1 LEGRIRGKSIQ
12 KSTKEQIQERPDIK
26 KVGKEHILRL
36 RYKIIIFLSF
46 FLICASLLI
55 GTAAADSGVG
65 IREEINQFPGFAG
78 ILIKDLNT
86 QEVLFSHNE
95 DKLFTPASLTKVF
108 TLLVALEIF
117 GEEYAYPTSFYFS
130 STTPGEIN
138 GDLYIVGSGDPTQ
151 TPEVI
156 RKIADAL
163 VQKFSIKYISGDIVL
178 DNSKFLP
185 EEFLGR
191 GWMWDDKNPLIGALT
206 VTGYKVKEKQNSYL
220 NTMPLLWG
228 NIFSQELSKKGVKI
242 GGDIRI
248 GKTKENLRIKYIYYS
263 DTLDKILAY
272 MMKKSDNQS
281 AENIFRTLALM
292 DNPEGSPTTI
302 ARAIASLEE
311 VIDTAL
317 GLKWG
322 KDYILVDGCGLS
334 EYNLTTPTHLV
345 NAITYLYRKYDFKI
359 LDYFAS
365 TKEKGTLKERMPF
378 QVWGKTGT
386 LSSAS
391 ALAGLLETKDK
402 RWVVFCLMENNF
414 IFIEE
419 ENNPKKFE
427 NRIIE
432 YIYENL

>member
-1 LEGRIRGKSIQ
+1 MK
-12 KSTKEQIQERPDIK
+12 
-26 KVGKEHILRL
+26 L
-36 RYKIIIFLSF
+36 RYKIIIFLLS
-46 FLICASLLI
+46 FLICASPLI
-55 GTAAADSGVG
+55 GTAGADTGTD
-65 IREEINQFPGFAG
+65 IREEINHFPGFSG

-95 DKLFTPASLTKVF
+95 DKLFTPASLTKIF
-108 TLLVALEIF
+108 TLLAALEIF
-117 GEEYAYPTSFYFS
+117 DEEQYAYPTSFYFS
-130 STTPGEIN
+130 STVPGEIN
-138 GDLYIVGSGDPTQ
+138 GNLYIVGSGDPTQ
-151 TPEVI
+151 STDVI
-156 RKIADAL
+156 RKIADTL
-163 VQKFSIKYISGDIVL
+163 VQKFNIRHISGDIVL

-206 VTGYKVKEKQNSYL
+206 VRGCKVKEKQNSYL
-220 NTMPLLWG
+220 NSMPLLWG

-242 GGDIRI
+242 KGDIRI
-248 GKTKENLRIKYIYYS
+248 GKVQGGLRVKYIYYS

-281 AENIFRTLALM
+281 AENIFRTLAPE
-292 DNPEGSPTTI
+292 DNPEEGSTTI

-311 VIDTAL
+311 VIDTTL

-334 EYNLTTPTHLV
+334 EYNLTTPANLV
-345 NAITYLYRKYDFKI
+345 KAISYLYRKYDFKI
-359 LDYFAS
+359 LDYFAN
-365 TKEKGTLKERMPF
+365 TKESGTLRERLPF

-391 ALAGLLETKDK
+391 ALAGLLETKNK

-419 ENNPKKFE
+419 ENDPKIFE
-427 NRIIE
+427 NEIVE

>member
-1 LEGRIRGKSIQ
+1 MK
-12 KSTKEQIQERPDIK
+12 
-26 KVGKEHILRL
+26 LRC
-36 RYKIIIFLSF
+36 KIIIFLLF
-46 FLICASLLI
+46 FLIFTFLFLMDIAVAGI
-55 GTAAADSGVG
+55 GTGIQEEVDKFSG
-65 IREEINQFPGFAG
+65 FSG

-95 DKLFTPASLTKVF
+95 DKLFTPASLTKIF
-108 TLLVALEIF
+108 TLLVALETF
-117 GEEYAYPTSFYFS
+117 DEEQYAYPTSFYFS

-138 GDLYIVGSGDPTQ
+138 GDLYVVGSGDPTQ
-151 TPEVI
+151 SPDVI

-163 VQKFSIKYISGDIVL
+163 VQKYGIRYISGDIVL

-206 VTGYKVKEKQNSYL
+206 VTGYKIKEKQNSYF

-228 NIFSQELSKKGVKI
+228 KIFSQELSKKGVKI
-242 GGDIRI
+242 EGNVRIR
-248 GKTKENLRIKYIYYS
+248 KAQEDLRVKYIYYS
-263 DTLDKILAY
+263 DTLEKMLAY

-281 AENIFRTLALM
+281 AENIFRTLALIG
-292 DNPEGSPTTI
+292 NPDEVSTI
-302 ARAIASLEE
+302 TRAISSLEE
-311 VIDTAL
+311 VIDTTL

-334 EYNLTTPTHLV
+334 EYNLTTPAHLV
-345 NAITYLYRKYDFKI
+345 KAITYLYRKYDFKI

-365 TKEKGTLKERMPF
+365 TKEKGTLKERLPF

-419 ENNPKKFE
+419 KNDPKKFE

-432 YIYENL
+432 YIYENF

>member
-1 LEGRIRGKSIQ
+1 MDYVIKPG
-12 KSTKEQIQERPDIK
+12 KEQSLK
-26 KVGKEHILRL
+26 LK
-36 RYKIIIFLSF
+36 YKIIIFLSS
-46 FLICASLLI
+46 FLIFTSLLI
-55 GTAAADSGVG
+55 CVAGASTN
-65 IREEINQFPGFAG
+65 IREEINQFPGFSG
-78 ILIKDLNT
+78 VLIKDLNT

-95 DKLFTPASLTKVF
+95 DKLFTPASLTKIF
-108 TLLVALEIF
+108 TLLAALEIF
-117 GEEYAYPTSFYFS
+117 DEEQYAYPTSFYFS

-151 TPEVI
+151 SPEVI

-163 VQKFSIKYISGDIVL
+163 VQKFSIRHISGDIVL

-185 EEFLGR
+185 QEFLGR
-191 GWMWDDKNPLIGALT
+191 GWMWDDKNPLIGALN
-206 VTGYKVKEKQNSYL
+206 VKGCKIKEKQNSYL

-228 NIFSQELSKKGVKI
+228 KIFSQELSKKGVKI

-248 GKTKENLRIKYIYYS
+248 GKSKDGLQVKYIYYS

-281 AENIFRTLALM
+281 AENIFRTLAPE
-292 DNPEGSPTTI
+292 DNPEGVSTI

-311 VIDTAL
+311 IIDTAL

-334 EYNLTTPTHLV
+334 EYNLMTPAHLV
-345 NAITYLYRKYDFKI
+345 KAISYLYQKYDFKI
-359 LDYFAS
+359 LDYFAN
-365 TKEKGTLKERMPF
+365 TKEKGTLKERLPF

-391 ALAGLLETKDK
+391 ALAGLLETKNK
-402 RWVVFCLMENNF
+402 RWIVFCLMENNF

-419 ENNPKKFE
+419 ENDPKIFE

>member
-1 LEGRIRGKSIQ
+1 M
-12 KSTKEQIQERPDIK
+12 
-26 KVGKEHILRL
+26 RL
-36 RYKIIIFLSF
+36 RYKIIIFLSL
-46 FLICASLLI
+46 FLIFTSLLI
-55 GTAAADSGVG
+55 CMAGAGTV
-65 IREEINQFPGFAG
+65 IREEMNQFSGFSG
-78 ILIKDLNT
+78 VLIKDLNT

-95 DKLFTPASLTKVF
+95 DKLFTPASLIKIF
-108 TLLVALEIF
+108 TLLSALEIL
-117 GEEYAYPTSFYFS
+117 GEEYVYQTSFYFS
-130 STTPGEIN
+130 STVPGEIN

-151 TPEVI
+151 SPEVI
-156 RKIADAL
+156 RKIADEL
-163 VQKFSIKYISGDIVL
+163 VQKFSIRHISGDIVL

-206 VTGYKVKEKQNSYL
+206 VAGYKIKEKQNSYL
-220 NTMPLLWG
+220 DIMPLLWG
-228 NIFSQELSKKGVKI
+228 NIFSQELSKKGVKLK
-242 GGDIRI
+242 GDIRI
-248 GKTKENLRIKYIYYS
+248 GKTPEDLKVKYIYYS
-263 DTLDKILAY
+263 DTLDKILAN

-281 AENIFRTLALM
+281 AENIFRSLAQKN
-292 DNPEGSPTTI
+292 NPEETFSV

-311 VIDTAL
+311 VIGTAL

-334 EYNLTTPTHLV
+334 EYNLMTPAHLIK
-345 NAITYLYRKYDFKI
+345 AISYLYQKYDFKI

-365 TKEKGTLKERMPF
+365 TKESGTLKERLPF

-391 ALAGLLETKDK
+391 ALAGILQTKNM

-414 IFIEE
+414 LFIEE
-419 ENNPKKFE
+419 GNDPKIFE

-432 YIYENL
+432 YIYQNL

>member
-1 LEGRIRGKSIQ
+1 LKL
-12 KSTKEQIQERPDIK
+12 K
-26 KVGKEHILRL
+26 
-36 RYKIIIFLSF
+36 YKIIIFLSS

-55 GTAAADSGVG
+55 GAAGADTGTG
-65 IREEINQFPGFAG
+65 IREEINQFSGFSG

-95 DKLFTPASLTKVF
+95 DKLFTPASLTKIF
-108 TLLVALEIF
+108 TLLAALEIF
-117 GEEYAYPTSFYFS
+117 DEEQHAYPTSFYFS
-130 STTPGEIN
+130 STVPGELN

-163 VQKFSIKYISGDIVL
+163 VQKFGIRHISGDIVL

-248 GKTKENLRIKYIYYS
+248 GKTKENLRVKYIYYS

-281 AENIFRTLALM
+281 AENIFRTLAPE
-292 DNPEGSPTTI
+292 DNYEGVSTI
-302 ARAIASLEE
+302 TRAIASLEE
-311 VIDTAL
+311 IIDAAL

-334 EYNLTTPTHLV
+334 EYNLTTPAHLV
-345 NAITYLYRKYDFKI
+345 KAISYLYRKYDFKI
-359 LDYFAS
+359 LDYFAN
-365 TKEKGTLKERMPF
+365 TKEKGTLKERLPF

-391 ALAGLLETKDK
+391 ALAGLLETKNK

-419 ENNPKKFE
+419 ENDPKIFE
-427 NRIIE
+427 NKIIE
-432 YIYENL
+432 YIYENF

>member
-1 LEGRIRGKSIQ
+1 MGYVIKPG
-12 KSTKEQIQERPDIK
+12 KEQILK
-26 KVGKEHILRL
+26 L
-36 RYKIIIFLSF
+36 RYKIIIFLSS
-46 FLICASLLI
+46 FLIFTSLLI
-55 GTAAADSGVG
+55 CVAGASIN
-65 IREEINQFPGFAG
+65 IREEINQFPGFSG
-78 ILIKDLNT
+78 VLIKDLNT

-95 DKLFTPASLTKVF
+95 DKLFTPASLTKIF
-108 TLLVALEIF
+108 TLLAALEIF
-117 GEEYAYPTSFYFS
+117 DEEQYAYPTSFYFS

-151 TPEVI
+151 TSEVI
-156 RKIADAL
+156 RKIADTL

-220 NTMPLLWG
+220 NTMSLLWG
-228 NIFSQELSKKGVKI
+228 KIFSQELSKKGVEI
-242 GGDIRI
+242 DGSIRI
-248 GKTKENLRIKYIYYS
+248 GKSKDGLQVKYVYYS
-263 DTLDKILAY
+263 DTMDKILAY

-281 AENIFRTLALM
+281 AENIFRTLA
-292 DNPEGSPTTI
+292 PENNSEGVSTI
-302 ARAIASLEE
+302 ARAIASLEGI
-311 VIDTAL
+311 IDTAL

-334 EYNLTTPTHLV
+334 EYNLMTPAHLV
-345 NAITYLYRKYDFKI
+345 KAISYLYQKYDFKI

-365 TKEKGTLKERMPF
+365 TKEKGTLKERLPF

-391 ALAGLLETKDK
+391 ALAGLLETKNK

-419 ENNPKKFE
+419 ENDPKIFE
-427 NRIIE
+427 NKIIE

>member
-1 LEGRIRGKSIQ
+1 MK
-12 KSTKEQIQERPDIK
+12 
-26 KVGKEHILRL
+26 LRC
-36 RYKIIIFLSF
+36 KIIIFLL
-46 FLICASLLI
+46 FLLIFTSLLI
-55 GTAAADSGVG
+55 CVAGAGTD
-65 IREEINQFPGFAG
+65 IREEINQFPGFSG

-86 QEVLFSHNE
+86 QEILFSHNE
-95 DKLFTPASLTKVF
+95 DKLFTPASLAKIF
-108 TLLVALEIF
+108 TLLSALEIL
-117 GEEYAYPTSFYFS
+117 GEEYVYQTSFYFS
-130 STTPGEIN
+130 STVPGEIN
-138 GDLYIVGSGDPTQ
+138 GDLYVVGSGDPTQ
-151 TPEVI
+151 SPEVI
-156 RKIADAL
+156 RKIADDL
-163 VQKFSIKYISGDIVL
+163 VQKFGIRHISGDIVL
-178 DNSKFLP
+178 DNSKLLP

-206 VTGYKVKEKQNSYL
+206 VMGYKVKEKQKSYL

-242 GGDIRI
+242 EGNIRI
-248 GKTKENLRIKYIYYS
+248 GKTKENLRVKYIYYS
-263 DTLDKILAY
+263 DTMDKILAY
-272 MMKKSDNQS
+272 MMKKSDNQI
-281 AENIFRTLALM
+281 AENIFRTLAQE
-292 DNPEGSPTTI
+292 DNPEGVSITI

-311 VIDTAL
+311 VIDTSL

-334 EYNLTTPTHLV
+334 EYNLTTPSHLV
-345 NAITYLYRKYDFKI
+345 KAITYLYQKYDFKI

-365 TKEKGTLKERMPF
+365 TKEKGTLKERRPF

-386 LSSAS
+386 LSSTS
-391 ALAGLLETKDK
+391 ALAGILQTKNK

-419 ENNPKKFE
+419 ENDPKIFE

>member
-1 LEGRIRGKSIQ
+1 MDIAVAGIG
-12 KSTKEQIQERPDIK
+12 TGIQEEMDK
-26 KVGKEHILRL
+26 
-36 RYKIIIFLSF
+36 F
-46 FLICASLLI
+46 
-55 GTAAADSGVG
+55 SG
-65 IREEINQFPGFAG
+65 FSG

-95 DKLFTPASLTKVF
+95 DKLFTPASLTKIF
-108 TLLVALEIF
+108 TLLVALETF
-117 GEEYAYPTSFYFS
+117 DEEQYAYPTSFYFS

-138 GDLYIVGSGDPTQ
+138 GDLYVVGSGDPTQ
-151 TPEVI
+151 SPDVI

-163 VQKFSIKYISGDIVL
+163 VQKYGIRYVSGDIVL

-206 VTGYKVKEKQNSYL
+206 VTGYKIKEKQNSYF

-228 NIFSQELSKKGVKI
+228 KIFSQELSKKGVKI
-242 GGDIRI
+242 EGNVRIRKAQE
-248 GKTKENLRIKYIYYS
+248 GLRVKYIYYS
-263 DTLDKILAY
+263 DTLEKMLAY

-281 AENIFRTLALM
+281 AENIFRTLALIG
-292 DNPEGSPTTI
+292 NPDEVSTI
-302 ARAIASLEE
+302 TRAISSLEE
-311 VIDTAL
+311 VIDTTL

-334 EYNLTTPTHLV
+334 EYNLTTPAHLV
-345 NAITYLYRKYDFKI
+345 KAITYLYRKYDFKI

-365 TKEKGTLKERMPF
+365 TKEKGTLKERLPF

-391 ALAGLLETKDK
+391 ALAGLLETKNK
-402 RWVVFCLMENNF
+402 RWIVFCFIENNF
-414 IFIEE
+414 IFIED
-419 ENNPKKFE
+419 ENDPKIFE

-432 YIYENL
+432 YIYENF

>member
-1 LEGRIRGKSIQ
+1 MKLKYR
-12 KSTKEQIQERPDIK
+12 
-26 KVGKEHILRL
+26 
-36 RYKIIIFLSF
+36 IIIFLSS
-46 FLICASLLI
+46 FLICVSLLI
-55 GTAAADSGVG
+55 CVAAAGTN
-65 IREEINQFPGFAG
+65 IREEINQFPGFSG

-95 DKLFTPASLTKVF
+95 DKLFTPASLTKIF
-108 TLLVALEIF
+108 TLLAALEIF
-117 GEEYAYPTSFYFS
+117 DEEQHAYTTSFYFS

-138 GDLYIVGSGDPTQ
+138 GDLYVAGSGDPTQ
-151 TPEVI
+151 SPEVI

-163 VQKFSIKYISGDIVL
+163 VQKFNIRHISGDIVL

-206 VTGYKVKEKQNSYL
+206 VRGCKAKKKQNSYL

-228 NIFSQELSKKGVKI
+228 KIFSKELSEKGVKI
-242 GGDIRI
+242 EGNIRI
-248 GKTKENLRIKYIYYS
+248 GKVQEDLKVKYIYYS

-272 MMKKSDNQS
+272 MLKKSDNQS
-281 AENIFRTLALM
+281 AENIFRTLAPE
-292 DNPEGSPTTI
+292 DNYEGVFTI

-311 VIDTAL
+311 IIDTAL

-334 EYNLTTPTHLV
+334 EYNLTTPAHLV
-345 NAITYLYRKYDFKI
+345 KAITYLYQKYDFKI
-359 LDYFAS
+359 LDYFAN
-365 TKEKGTLKERMPF
+365 TKEKGTLRERLPF
-378 QVWGKTGT
+378 QIWGKTGT

-391 ALAGLLETKDK
+391 ALAGLLETKNK

-419 ENNPKKFE
+419 ENDPKIFE

-432 YIYENL
+432 YIYENF

>member
-1 LEGRIRGKSIQ
+1 MKLKC
-12 KSTKEQIQERPDIK
+12 
-26 KVGKEHILRL
+26 
-36 RYKIIIFLSF
+36 KIIIFLSF
-46 FLICASLLI
+46 FLILTSLLI
-55 GTAAADSGVG
+55 GTAGAGTG
-65 IREEINQFPGFAG
+65 IREKINQFPGFSG

-95 DKLFTPASLTKVF
+95 DKLFTPASLTKIF
-108 TLLVALEIF
+108 TLLAALEIF
-117 GEEYAYPTSFYFS
+117 GEEYAYPTSFFFS

-138 GDLYIVGSGDPTQ
+138 GDLYVVGSGDPTQ
-151 TPEVI
+151 SPDVI
-156 RKIADAL
+156 RKIANAL
-163 VQKFSIKYISGDIVL
+163 AQKFNIRYISGDIVL

-228 NIFSQELSKKGVKI
+228 NIFSQELSKKGIKI
-242 GGDIRI
+242 GGNIRI
-248 GKTKENLRIKYIYYS
+248 GKTKESLRVKYIYYS
-263 DTLDKILAY
+263 DTLNKILAY
-272 MMKKSDNQS
+272 MIKKSDNQS
-281 AENIFRTLALM
+281 AENIFRTLDPE
-292 DNPEGSPTTI
+292 DNPEGVFTI

-322 KDYILVDGCGLS
+322 EDYILVDGCGLS
-334 EYNLTTPTHLV
+334 EYNLTTPAHLV
-345 NAITYLYRKYDFKI
+345 KAISYLYQKYGLKI

-365 TKEKGTLKERMPF
+365 TKESGTLKERLPF

-419 ENNPKKFE
+419 ENDPKIFE

-432 YIYENL
+432 YIYENF

>member
-1 LEGRIRGKSIQ
+1 MK
-12 KSTKEQIQERPDIK
+12 
-26 KVGKEHILRL
+26 L
-36 RYKIIIFLSF
+36 RYKIIIFLLS
-46 FLICASLLI
+46 FLICVSLLI
-55 GTAAADSGVG
+55 AAAGAGTG
-65 IREEINQFPGFAG
+65 IQEEINQFSGFSG

-95 DKLFTPASLTKVF
+95 DKLFTPASLTKIF
-108 TLLVALEIF
+108 TLLAALEIF
-117 GEEYAYPTSFYFS
+117 DEEQYAYPTSFYFS
-130 STTPGEIN
+130 SITPGEIN
-138 GDLYIVGSGDPTQ
+138 GNLYVAGSGDPTQ
-151 TPEVI
+151 PPEVI

-163 VQKFSIKYISGDIVL
+163 VQKFSIRHISGDIIL
-178 DNSKFLP
+178 DNSKFSP

-206 VTGYKVKEKQNSYL
+206 VMGSKVKEKQISYL

-228 NIFSQELSKKGVKI
+228 NIFSQELSSKGVKI
-242 GGDIRI
+242 GGSIRV
-248 GKTKENLRIKYIYYS
+248 GKIKEGLQVKYIYYS

-281 AENIFRTLALM
+281 AENIFRTLALDPE
-292 DNPEGSPTTI
+292 DNPEGVSITI
-302 ARAIASLEE
+302 TRAIASLEE
-311 VIDTAL
+311 IVDTAI

-334 EYNLTTPTHLV
+334 EYNLTTPAHLV
-345 NAITYLYRKYDFKI
+345 KAITYLYQKYDFKI
-359 LDYFAS
+359 LDYFAT
-365 TKEKGTLKERMPF
+365 TKEGGTLKERLPF
-378 QVWGKTGT
+378 QAWGKTGT

-391 ALAGLLETKDK
+391 ALAGILQTKNK
-402 RWVVFCLMENNF
+402 RWIVFCLMENNF

-419 ENNPKKFE
+419 ENDPKIFE

>member
-1 LEGRIRGKSIQ
+1 MKLKYR
-12 KSTKEQIQERPDIK
+12 
-26 KVGKEHILRL
+26 
-36 RYKIIIFLSF
+36 IIIFLSS
-46 FLICASLLI
+46 FLIGVSLLI
-55 GTAAADSGVG
+55 GVAPAGTG
-65 IREEINQFPGFAG
+65 IQEEINQFPGFSG

-95 DKLFTPASLTKVF
+95 DKLFTPASLTKIF
-108 TLLVALEIF
+108 TLLAALEIL

-130 STTPGEIN
+130 STTPGVVN
-138 GDLYIVGSGDPTQ
+138 GNLYVVGSGDPTQ
-151 TPEVI
+151 SPEVI
-156 RKIADAL
+156 KKIADDL
-163 VQKFSIKYISGDIVL
+163 MQKFSIRHISGDIVL

-206 VTGYKVKEKQNSYL
+206 VMGYKVKEKQISYL
-220 NTMPLLWG
+220 NTMALLWG

-242 GGDIRI
+242 DGSIRI
-248 GKTKENLRIKYIYYS
+248 GKTPEDLLEKYIYYS
-263 DTLDKILAY
+263 DSLDKILAY

-281 AENIFRTLALM
+281 AENIFRTLAPE
-292 DNPEGSPTTI
+292 DNPEGVFSTI
-302 ARAIASLEE
+302 ARSIASLEE
-311 VIDTAL
+311 IVDTAI

-334 EYNLTTPTHLV
+334 EYNLINPAHLV
-345 NAITYLYRKYDFKI
+345 KAITYLYRKYDFKI
-359 LDYFAS
+359 LDYFAT
-365 TKEKGTLKERMPF
+365 TKESGTLKERLPF

-391 ALAGLLETKDK
+391 ALAGILQTKNK
-402 RWVVFCLMENNF
+402 RWIVFCLMENNF

-419 ENNPKKFE
+419 ENDPKIFE
-427 NRIIE
+427 NKIIE

>member
-1 LEGRIRGKSIQ
+1 LIKKIG
-12 KSTKEQIQERPDIK
+12 KEQSLK
-26 KVGKEHILRL
+26 L
-36 RYKIIIFLSF
+36 RYKIIIFLLS
-46 FLICASLLI
+46 FLICVSLLI
-55 GTAAADSGVG
+55 AAAGAGTG
-65 IREEINQFPGFAG
+65 IQEEINQFSGFSG

-95 DKLFTPASLTKVF
+95 DKLFTPASLTKIF
-108 TLLVALEIF
+108 TLLAALEIF
-117 GEEYAYPTSFYFS
+117 DEEQYAYPTSFYFS
-130 STTPGEIN
+130 SITPGEIN
-138 GDLYIVGSGDPTQ
+138 GNLYVAGSGDPTQ
-151 TPEVI
+151 SPEVI

-163 VQKFSIKYISGDIVL
+163 VQKFSIRHISGDIIL
-178 DNSKFLP
+178 DNSKFSP

-206 VTGYKVKEKQNSYL
+206 VMGSKVKEKQISYL

-228 NIFSQELSKKGVKI
+228 NIFSQELSSKGVKI
-242 GGDIRI
+242 GGSIRV
-248 GKTKENLRIKYIYYS
+248 GKIKEGLQVKYIYYS

-281 AENIFRTLALM
+281 AENIFRTLALDPE
-292 DNPEGSPTTI
+292 DNPEGVSITI
-302 ARAIASLEE
+302 TRAIASLEE
-311 VIDTAL
+311 IVDTAI

-334 EYNLTTPTHLV
+334 EYNLMNPAHLV
-345 NAITYLYRKYDFKI
+345 KAITYLYRKYDFKI
-359 LDYFAS
+359 LDYFAT
-365 TKEKGTLKERMPF
+365 TKESGTLRERLPF

-391 ALAGLLETKDK
+391 ALAGLLQTKNK

-419 ENNPKKFE
+419 ENDPKIFE

-432 YIYENL
+432 YIYENF

>member
-1 LEGRIRGKSIQ
+1 
-12 KSTKEQIQERPDIK
+12 
-26 KVGKEHILRL
+26 
-36 RYKIIIFLSF
+36 IIIFLSF
-46 FLICASLLI
+46 LLIFTSLLI
-55 GTAAADSGVG
+55 CVAGAGTD
-65 IREEINQFPGFAG
+65 IREEINQFPGFSG

-86 QEVLFSHNE
+86 QEILFSHNE
-95 DKLFTPASLTKVF
+95 DKLFTPASLAKIF
-108 TLLVALEIF
+108 TLLSALEIL
-117 GEEYAYPTSFYFS
+117 GEEYVYQTSFYFS
-130 STTPGEIN
+130 STVPGEIN
-138 GDLYIVGSGDPTQ
+138 GDLYVVGSGDPTQ
-151 TPEVI
+151 SPEVI
-156 RKIADAL
+156 RKIADDL
-163 VQKFSIKYISGDIVL
+163 VQKFGIRHISGDIVL

-206 VTGYKVKEKQNSYL
+206 VMGYKVKEKQNSYL

-242 GGDIRI
+242 EGNIRI
-248 GKTKENLRIKYIYYS
+248 GKTKENLRVKYIYYS
-263 DTLDKILAY
+263 DTMDKILAY

-281 AENIFRTLALM
+281 AENIFRTLASEG
-292 DNPEGSPTTI
+292 NPDEVSTI

-311 VIDTAL
+311 VIDTSL

-334 EYNLTTPTHLV
+334 EYNLTTPSHLV
-345 NAITYLYRKYDFKI
+345 KAITYLYQKYDFKI

-365 TKEKGTLKERMPF
+365 TKEKGTLKERRPF

-386 LSSAS
+386 LSSTS
-391 ALAGLLETKDK
+391 ALAGILQTKNK
-402 RWVVFCLMENNF
+402 RWIVFCLMENNF

-419 ENNPKKFE
+419 ENDPKIFE

>member
-1 LEGRIRGKSIQ
+1 MIKKIG
-12 KSTKEQIQERPDIK
+12 KEQSLK
-26 KVGKEHILRL
+26 L
-36 RYKIIIFLSF
+36 RYKIIIFLLS
-46 FLICASLLI
+46 FLICVSLLI
-55 GTAAADSGVG
+55 AAAGAGTG
-65 IREEINQFPGFAG
+65 IQEEINQFSGFSG

-95 DKLFTPASLTKVF
+95 DKLFTPASLTKIF
-108 TLLVALEIF
+108 TLMAALEIL

-138 GDLYIVGSGDPTQ
+138 GNLYVAGSGDPTQ
-151 TPEVI
+151 SPEVI
-156 RKIADAL
+156 RKIADDL
-163 VQKFSIKYISGDIVL
+163 VQKFSIRHISGDIVL
-178 DNSKFLP
+178 DNSKFLL

-206 VTGYKVKEKQNSYL
+206 VTGDKVKEKQNSYL

-242 GGDIRI
+242 GGSIRI
-248 GKTKENLRIKYIYYS
+248 GKIKEGLQVKYIYYS
-263 DTLDKILAY
+263 DTMDKILAY

-281 AENIFRTLALM
+281 AENIFRTLALDPE
-292 DNPEGSPTTI
+292 DNPEGVSITI

-311 VIDTAL
+311 IVDTAL

-334 EYNLTTPTHLV
+334 EYNLMTPAHLV
-345 NAITYLYRKYDFKI
+345 KAISYLYRKYDFKI
-359 LDYFAS
+359 LDYFAT
-365 TKEKGTLKERMPF
+365 TKESGTLRERLPF
-378 QVWGKTGT
+378 QIWGKTGT

-391 ALAGLLETKDK
+391 ALAGLLQTKNK
-402 RWVVFCLMENNF
+402 RWVVFCFMENNF

-419 ENNPKKFE
+419 ENDPKIFE

-432 YIYENL
+432 YVYENL

>member
-1 LEGRIRGKSIQ
+1 LKL
-12 KSTKEQIQERPDIK
+12 K
-26 KVGKEHILRL
+26 
-36 RYKIIIFLSF
+36 YKIIIFLLSF
-46 FLICASLLI
+46 LIFTSLLICAAGA
-55 GTAAADSGVG
+55 GTN
-65 IREEINQFPGFAG
+65 IREEINQFPGFSG

-95 DKLFTPASLTKVF
+95 DKLFTPASLTKIF
-108 TLLVALEIF
+108 TLLAVLEIF
-117 GEEYAYPTSFYFS
+117 DEEQYAYPTSFYFS
-130 STTPGEIN
+130 STVPEEIN

-156 RKIADAL
+156 RKIANDL

-185 EEFLGR
+185 QEFLGR

-206 VTGYKVKEKQNSYL
+206 VAGYKVKEKQNSYL

-228 NIFSQELSKKGVKI
+228 KIFSQELSKKGVKI

-248 GKTKENLRIKYIYYS
+248 GKTKENLQAKYIYYS
-263 DTLDKILAY
+263 DTLDKILTY

-281 AENIFRTLALM
+281 AENIFRTLTPE
-292 DNPEGSPTTI
+292 DNPKGVSTI

-311 VIDTAL
+311 IIDTAL

-334 EYNLTTPTHLV
+334 EYNLITPAHLV
-345 NAITYLYRKYDFKI
+345 KAISFLYQKYDFKV

-365 TKEKGTLKERMPF
+365 TKEKGTLKERLHF

-391 ALAGLLETKDK
+391 ALAGLFETKNR

-419 ENNPKKFE
+419 ENGPKIFE
-427 NRIIE
+427 NKIIE

>member
-1 LEGRIRGKSIQ
+1 LK
-12 KSTKEQIQERPDIK
+12 
-26 KVGKEHILRL
+26 LRC
-36 RYKIIIFLSF
+36 KIIIFLLF
-46 FLICASLLI
+46 FLIFTFLFLMDIAVAGI
-55 GTAAADSGVG
+55 GTGIQEEVDKFSG
-65 IREEINQFPGFAG
+65 FSG

-95 DKLFTPASLTKVF
+95 DKLFTPASLTKIF
-108 TLLVALEIF
+108 TLLVALETF
-117 GEEYAYPTSFYFS
+117 DEEQYAYPTSFYFS

-138 GDLYIVGSGDPTQ
+138 GDLYVVGSGDPTQ
-151 TPEVI
+151 SPDVI

-163 VQKFSIKYISGDIVL
+163 VQKYGIRYISGDIVL

-206 VTGYKVKEKQNSYL
+206 VTGYKIKEKQNSYF

-228 NIFSQELSKKGVKI
+228 KIFSQELSKKGVKI
-242 GGDIRI
+242 EGNVRIRKAQE
-248 GKTKENLRIKYIYYS
+248 GLRVKYIYYS
-263 DTLDKILAY
+263 DTLEKMLAY

-281 AENIFRTLALM
+281 AENIFRTLALIG
-292 DNPEGSPTTI
+292 NPDEVSTI
-302 ARAIASLEE
+302 TRAISSLEE
-311 VIDTAL
+311 VIDTTL

-334 EYNLTTPTHLV
+334 EYNLTTPAHLV
-345 NAITYLYRKYDFKI
+345 KAITYLYRKYDFKI
-359 LDYFAS
+359 LNYFAS
-365 TKEKGTLKERMPF
+365 TKEKGTLKERLPF

-419 ENNPKKFE
+419 ENDLKIFE

-432 YIYENL
+432 YIYENF

>member
-1 LEGRIRGKSIQ
+1 L
-12 KSTKEQIQERPDIK
+12 
-26 KVGKEHILRL
+26 
-36 RYKIIIFLSF
+36 IFT
-46 FLICASLLI
+46 SLLI
-55 GTAAADSGVG
+55 CVAGAGID
-65 IREEINQFPGFAG
+65 IREEMNQFSGFSG

-95 DKLFTPASLTKVF
+95 DKLFTPASLTKIF
-108 TLLVALEIF
+108 TLLSALEIL
-117 GEEYAYPTSFYFS
+117 GEEYVYQTFFYFS
-130 STTPGEIN
+130 STVSGEIN

-151 TPEVI
+151 SPEVI
-156 RKIADAL
+156 RKIADDL
-163 VQKFSIKYISGDIVL
+163 VQKFSIRHISGDIVL

-206 VTGYKVKEKQNSYL
+206 VMGYKVKEKQNSYL

-228 NIFSQELSKKGVKI
+228 NIFSQKLSEKGVKI
-242 GGDIRI
+242 EGDIRI
-248 GKTKENLRIKYIYYS
+248 GKTKENLKVKYIYYS

-281 AENIFRTLALM
+281 AENIFRTLAPV
-292 DNPEGSPTTI
+292 DNPEGVSITI

-311 VIDTAL
+311 IIDTAL

-334 EYNLTTPTHLV
+334 EYNLTTPAHLV
-345 NAITYLYRKYDFKI
+345 KAITYLYQKYDFKI
-359 LDYFAS
+359 LDYFAT
-365 TKEKGTLKERMPF
+365 TKEGGTLKERLPF
-378 QVWGKTGT
+378 QAWGKTGT

-391 ALAGLLETKDK
+391 ALAGILQTKNK
-402 RWVVFCLMENNF
+402 RWIVFCLMENNF

-419 ENNPKKFE
+419 ENDPKIFE
-427 NRIIE
+427 NRIIG

>member
-1 LEGRIRGKSIQ
+1 MK
-12 KSTKEQIQERPDIK
+12 
-26 KVGKEHILRL
+26 L
-36 RYKIIIFLSF
+36 RYKIIIFLSS
-46 FLICASLLI
+46 FLICALLLI
-55 GTAAADSGVG
+55 GTVAADPGVG
-65 IREEINQFPGFAG
+65 IRDEINQFPGFSG
-78 ILIKDLNT
+78 VLIKDLNT
-86 QEVLFSHNE
+86 QEVLFSYNE
-95 DKLFTPASLTKVF
+95 DKLFTPASLTKIF
-108 TLLVALEIF
+108 TLMAALEIF
-117 GEEYAYPTSFYFS
+117 DEEQYAYPTSFYFS

-138 GDLYIVGSGDPTQ
+138 GDLYIAGSGDPTQ

-163 VQKFSIKYISGDIVL
+163 VQKFNIRHISGDIVL

-206 VTGYKVKEKQNSYL
+206 VMGSKVKEKQNSYL

-242 GGDIRI
+242 EGGIRI
-248 GKTKENLRIKYIYYS
+248 GKTKEDSRVKYVYYS

-281 AENIFRTLALM
+281 AENIFRSLAPE
-292 DNPEGSPTTI
+292 DNPEGSSTTI
-302 ARAIASLEE
+302 ARSIASLEE

-322 KDYILVDGCGLS
+322 EDYILVDGCGLS
-334 EYNLTTPTHLV
+334 EYNLITSAHLV
-345 NAITYLYRKYDFKI
+345 EVISYLYRKYDFKI
-359 LDYFAS
+359 LDYFAN
-365 TKEKGTLKERMPF
+365 TKEKGTLRERLPF

-391 ALAGLLETKDK
+391 ALAGLLKTKNK
-402 RWVVFCLMENNF
+402 RWVVFCLMENNL
-414 IFIEE
+414 IFLED
-419 ENNPKKFE
+419 ENDPKIFE

-432 YIYENL
+432 HIYENF

>member
-1 LEGRIRGKSIQ
+1 MK
-12 KSTKEQIQERPDIK
+12 
-26 KVGKEHILRL
+26 L
-36 RYKIIIFLSF
+36 RYKIIIFLSS
-46 FLICASLLI
+46 FLIFTFLLI
-55 GTAAADSGVG
+55 YIACAGTG
-65 IREEINQFPGFAG
+65 IREEINQFPGFSG

-95 DKLFTPASLTKVF
+95 DKLFTPASLTKIF
-108 TLLVALEIF
+108 TLLAALEIF
-117 GEEYAYPTSFYFS
+117 DEEQYTYPTSFYFS
-130 STTPGEIN
+130 STTSGEIN
-138 GDLYIVGSGDPTQ
+138 GDLYVVGSGDSTQ
-151 TPEVI
+151 SPEVI
-156 RKIADAL
+156 RKIADDL
-163 VQKFSIKYISGDIVL
+163 VQKFDIRYISGDIVL

-206 VTGYKVKEKQNSYL
+206 VMGYKVKEKQNSHL
-220 NTMPLLWG
+220 NAMPLLWG

-242 GGDIRI
+242 KGDIRI
-248 GKTKENLRIKYIYYS
+248 GKVQEDLRIKYVYYP
-263 DTLDKILAY
+263 DTLDKILVY

-292 DNPEGSPTTI
+292 DNPEGVSSI

-311 VIDTAL
+311 VINTTL

-334 EYNLTTPTHLV
+334 EYNLMTPAHLV
-345 NAITYLYRKYDFKI
+345 KAISYLYRKYDFKI
-359 LDYFAS
+359 LDYFAT
-365 TKEKGTLKERMPF
+365 TKESGTLRERLPF
-378 QVWGKTGT
+378 QIWGKTGT

-391 ALAGLLETKDK
+391 ALAGIFQTKNE

-419 ENNPKKFE
+419 ENDPKKFE

>member
-1 LEGRIRGKSIQ
+1 LKLKNG
-12 KSTKEQIQERPDIK
+12 
-26 KVGKEHILRL
+26 
-36 RYKIIIFLSF
+36 IIIFLSS
-46 FLICASLLI
+46 FLIFTSLLI
-55 GTAAADSGVG
+55 CGAGAGTT
-65 IREEINQFPGFAG
+65 IQEEINQFPGFSGA
-78 ILIKDLNT
+78 LIKDLNT
-86 QEVLFSHNE
+86 QEVLFSYNE
-95 DKLFTPASLTKVF
+95 DKLFTPASLTKIF
-108 TLLVALEIF
+108 TLLAALETL
-117 GEEYAYPTSFYFS
+117 GKEYVYSTSFYFS

-138 GDLYIVGSGDPTQ
+138 GNLYVVGSGDPTQ
-151 TPEVI
+151 SLEVI

-163 VQKFSIKYISGDIVL
+163 VQKCNIKHVSGDIVL

-206 VTGYKVKEKQNSYL
+206 VMGYKAKEKQNSYL
-220 NTMPLLWG
+220 KTMPLLWG
-228 NIFSQELSKKGVKI
+228 DFFSQELSKKGVKMD
-242 GGDIRI
+242 GSIRI
-248 GKTKENLRIKYIYYS
+248 GKTLEDLKVKYIYYS

-272 MMKKSDNQS
+272 MMKRSDNQV
-281 AENIFRTLALM
+281 AENIFRTLVPE
-292 DNPEGSPTTI
+292 DNPDGVSTI

-311 VIDTAL
+311 VIDTTL

-334 EYNLTTPTHLV
+334 EYNLMTPSHL
-345 NAITYLYRKYDFKI
+345 IKIISYLYKKYGFKI

-365 TKEKGTLKERMPF
+365 TKESGTLRERLPF

-391 ALAGLLETKDK
+391 AMAGLLQTKNK

-414 IFIEE
+414 IFIEDQ
-419 ENNPKKFE
+419 NDPKIFE

-432 YIYENL
+432 YIYQNL

>member
-1 LEGRIRGKSIQ
+1 MK
-12 KSTKEQIQERPDIK
+12 
-26 KVGKEHILRL
+26 L
-36 RYKIIIFLSF
+36 RYKIIIFLSS
-46 FLICASLLI
+46 FLICVSLLI
-55 GTAAADSGVG
+55 CVAGAGIG
-65 IREEINQFPGFAG
+65 IREEINQFPGFSG
-78 ILIKDLNT
+78 VLIKDLNT
-86 QEVLFSHNE
+86 KEVLFSHNE
-95 DKLFTPASLTKVF
+95 DKLFTPASLTKIF
-108 TLLVALEIF
+108 TLLAALEIF
-117 GEEYAYPTSFYFS
+117 DEEQHAYPTSFYFS
-130 STTPGEIN
+130 STIPGEIN
-138 GDLYIVGSGDPTQ
+138 GNLYVVGSGDPTQ
-151 TPEVI
+151 SPEVI
-156 RKIADAL
+156 RKIADDL
-163 VQKFSIKYISGDIVL
+163 VQKFSIKHISGDIVL

-228 NIFSQELSKKGVKI
+228 NVFSQELSKKGVKI
-242 GGDIRI
+242 DGGIRI
-248 GKTKENLRIKYIYYS
+248 GKSKDGLQAKYIYYS

-281 AENIFRTLALM
+281 AENIFRALALE
-292 DNPEGSPTTI
+292 DNPEEVSTI
-302 ARAIASLEE
+302 AQAIASLEE
-311 VIDTAL
+311 VIDTTL

-334 EYNLTTPTHLV
+334 EYNLTTPAHLV
-345 NAITYLYRKYDFKI
+345 KAISYLYQKYDFKI

-365 TKEKGTLKERMPF
+365 TKEKGTLKERLPF

-391 ALAGLLETKDK
+391 ALAGLLQTKNK
-402 RWVVFCLMENNF
+402 RWIVFCLMENNF

-419 ENNPKKFE
+419 EDDPKIFE
-427 NRIIE
+427 NRVIE

>member
-1 LEGRIRGKSIQ
+1 MGYVIKS
-12 KSTKEQIQERPDIK
+12 
-26 KVGKEHILRL
+26 GKELILKL
-36 RYKIIIFLSF
+36 KYKIIIFLSS
-46 FLICASLLI
+46 FLIFTSLLI
-55 GTAAADSGVG
+55 CVAGAGTN
-65 IREEINQFPGFAG
+65 IREEINQFPGFSG
-78 ILIKDLNT
+78 VLIKDLNT

-95 DKLFTPASLTKVF
+95 DKLFTPASLTKIF
-108 TLLVALEIF
+108 TLLAALEIF
-117 GEEYAYPTSFYFS
+117 DEEQYAYPTSFYFS
-130 STTPGEIN
+130 STVPEEIN

-163 VQKFSIKYISGDIVL
+163 VQKFSIKYISGDIIL

-185 EEFLGR
+185 QEFLGR

-228 NIFSQELSKKGVKI
+228 KIFSQELSKKGVKI
-242 GGDIRI
+242 DGSIRI
-248 GKTKENLRIKYIYYS
+248 GKTSEALQVKYIYYS
-263 DTLDKILAY
+263 DTMDKILAY

-281 AENIFRTLALM
+281 AENIFRTLTSE
-292 DNPEGSPTTI
+292 DNPEEVSSI

-311 VIDTAL
+311 VMDKVL

-334 EYNLTTPTHLV
+334 EYNLMTPAHLV
-345 NAITYLYRKYDFKI
+345 KAISYLYQKYDFKI
-359 LDYFAS
+359 LDYFAN
-365 TKEKGTLKERMPF
+365 TKEKGTLKERLPF

-391 ALAGLLETKDK
+391 ALAGLLETKNK
-402 RWVVFCLMENNF
+402 RWAVFCLMENNF

-419 ENNPKKFE
+419 ENDPKIFE

>member
-1 LEGRIRGKSIQ
+1 L
-12 KSTKEQIQERPDIK
+12 
-26 KVGKEHILRL
+26 
-36 RYKIIIFLSF
+36 IFT
-46 FLICASLLI
+46 SLLI
-55 GTAAADSGVG
+55 CVAGAGID
-65 IREEINQFPGFAG
+65 IREEMNQFSGFSG

-95 DKLFTPASLTKVF
+95 DKLFTPASLTKIF
-108 TLLVALEIF
+108 TLLSALEIL
-117 GEEYAYPTSFYFS
+117 GEEYVYQTFFYFS
-130 STTPGEIN
+130 STVSGEIN

-151 TPEVI
+151 SPEVI
-156 RKIADAL
+156 RKIADDL
-163 VQKFSIKYISGDIVL
+163 VQKFSIRHISGDIVL

-206 VTGYKVKEKQNSYL
+206 VMGYKVKEKQNSYL

-228 NIFSQELSKKGVKI
+228 NIFSQKLSEKGVKI
-242 GGDIRI
+242 EGDIRI
-248 GKTKENLRIKYIYYS
+248 GKTKENLKVKYIYYS
-263 DTLDKILAY
+263 DTMDKILAY

-281 AENIFRTLALM
+281 AENIFRTLAPV
-292 DNPEGSPTTI
+292 DNPEGVSITI

-311 VIDTAL
+311 IIDTAL

-334 EYNLTTPTHLV
+334 EYNLTTPAHLV
-345 NAITYLYRKYDFKI
+345 KAITYLYQKYDFKI
-359 LDYFAS
+359 LDYFAT
-365 TKEKGTLKERMPF
+365 TKEGGTLKERLPF
-378 QVWGKTGT
+378 QAWGKTGT

-391 ALAGLLETKDK
+391 ALAGILQTKNK
-402 RWVVFCLMENNF
+402 RWIVFCLMENNF

-419 ENNPKKFE
+419 ENDPKIFE

>member
-1 LEGRIRGKSIQ
+1 MDYV
-12 KSTKEQIQERPDIK
+12 TKP
-26 KVGKEHILRL
+26 GKELILKL
-36 RYKIIIFLSF
+36 RYKIIIFLSSF
-46 FLICASLLI
+46 FIFSFLLI
-55 GTAAADSGVG
+55 GVAGAGTD
-65 IREEINQFPGFAG
+65 IREEIHQFPGFSG
-78 ILIKDLNT
+78 VLIKDLNT
-86 QEVLFSHNE
+86 QEVLFSYNE
-95 DKLFTPASLTKVF
+95 DRLFTPASLTKIF
-108 TLLVALEIF
+108 TLLAALEIF
-117 GEEYAYPTSFYFS
+117 DEEQYAYPTSFYFS
-130 STTPGEIN
+130 STVPGEIK

-151 TPEVI
+151 SPEVI
-156 RKIADAL
+156 RKIADVL
-163 VQKFSIKYISGDIVL
+163 VQKFSIRHISGDIVL

-242 GGDIRI
+242 EGNIRI
-248 GKTKENLRIKYIYYS
+248 GKTKENLQVKYIYYS

-281 AENIFRTLALM
+281 AENIFRTLTSE
-292 DNPEGSPTTI
+292 DNPEGVSTI

-311 VIDTAL
+311 IIDTAL

-334 EYNLTTPTHLV
+334 EYNLTTPAHLV
-345 NAITYLYRKYDFKI
+345 KAISYLYQKYDFKI
-359 LDYFAS
+359 LDYFAN
-365 TKEKGTLKERMPF
+365 TKEEGTLKLRLPF

-391 ALAGLLETKDK
+391 ALAGLLETKNK
-402 RWVVFCLMENNF
+402 RWIVFCLMENNF
-414 IFIEE
+414 IFIED
-419 ENNPKKFE
+419 ENGPKIFE

>member
-1 LEGRIRGKSIQ
+1 MK
-12 KSTKEQIQERPDIK
+12 
-26 KVGKEHILRL
+26 LRC
-36 RYKIIIFLSF
+36 KIIIFLLF
-46 FLICASLLI
+46 FLIFTFLLMDIAVAGI
-55 GTAAADSGVG
+55 GTGIQEEMDKFSG
-65 IREEINQFPGFAG
+65 FSG

-95 DKLFTPASLTKVF
+95 DKLFTPASLTKIF
-108 TLLVALEIF
+108 TLLVALETF
-117 GEEYAYPTSFYFS
+117 DEEQYAYPTSFYFS

-138 GDLYIVGSGDPTQ
+138 GDLYVVGSGDPTQ
-151 TPEVI
+151 SPDVI

-163 VQKFSIKYISGDIVL
+163 VQKYNIRHISGDIVL

-206 VTGYKVKEKQNSYL
+206 VTGYKVKEKQNSYF

-228 NIFSQELSKKGVKI
+228 KIFSQELSKKGVKI
-242 GGDIRI
+242 EGNVRIRKAQE
-248 GKTKENLRIKYIYYS
+248 GLRVKYIYYS
-263 DTLDKILAY
+263 DTLEKMLAY

-281 AENIFRTLALM
+281 AENIFRTLALIG
-292 DNPEGSPTTI
+292 NPDGVSTI
-302 ARAIASLEE
+302 ARAISSLEE
-311 VIDTAL
+311 VIDTTL

-334 EYNLTTPTHLV
+334 EYNLTTPSHLV
-345 NAITYLYRKYDFKI
+345 KAITYLYRKYDFKI

-365 TKEKGTLKERMPF
+365 TKEKGTLKERLPF

-391 ALAGLLETKDK
+391 ALAGLLETKNK
-402 RWVVFCLMENNF
+402 RWIVFCLIENNF

-419 ENNPKKFE
+419 ENDPKKFE

-432 YIYENL
+432 YIYENF

>member
-1 LEGRIRGKSIQ
+1 MK
-12 KSTKEQIQERPDIK
+12 
-26 KVGKEHILRL
+26 L
-36 RYKIIIFLSF
+36 RYKIIIFLSS
-46 FLICASLLI
+46 FLILTSLSICVAGAS
-55 GTAAADSGVG
+55 TN
-65 IREEINQFPGFAG
+65 IREEINQFSGFSG
-78 ILIKDLNT
+78 VLIKDLNT

-95 DKLFTPASLTKVF
+95 DKLFTPASLTKIF
-108 TLLVALEIF
+108 TLLAALEIF
-117 GEEYAYPTSFYFS
+117 DEEQYAYPTSFYFS
-130 STTPGEIN
+130 STVPGEIN

-156 RKIADAL
+156 RKIADDL
-163 VQKFSIKYISGDIVL
+163 VQKFSIKCISGDIVL

-242 GGDIRI
+242 EGNIRI
-248 GKTKENLRIKYIYYS
+248 GKVQEDLRIKYIYYS

-281 AENIFRTLALM
+281 AENIFRTLVPE
-292 DNPEGSPTTI
+292 DNLEVVSTTI
-302 ARAIASLEE
+302 ALAIASLEE
-311 VIDTAL
+311 VIDSIL

-334 EYNLTTPTHLV
+334 EYNLTTPAHLV
-345 NAITYLYRKYDFKI
+345 KAITYLYQKFDFKI

-365 TKEKGTLKERMPF
+365 TKESGTLRERLPF

-386 LSSAS
+386 LSSSS
-391 ALAGLLETKDK
+391 ALAGLLETKNK
-402 RWVVFCLMENNF
+402 RWIVFCLMENNF

-419 ENNPKKFE
+419 ENDPKIFE

>member
-1 LEGRIRGKSIQ
+1 LKL
-12 KSTKEQIQERPDIK
+12 K
-26 KVGKEHILRL
+26 
-36 RYKIIIFLSF
+36 YKIIIFLSF

-55 GTAAADSGVG
+55 GAAGAIG
-65 IREEINQFPGFAG
+65 IREEISQFPGFSG

-95 DKLFTPASLTKVF
+95 DILFTPASLTKIF
-108 TLLVALEIF
+108 TLLVALETF
-117 GEEYAYPTSFYFS
+117 DEEQYAYPTSFYFS
-130 STTPGEIN
+130 STTSGEIN
-138 GDLYIVGSGDPTQ
+138 GDLYVVGSGDPTQ
-151 TPEVI
+151 SPDVI

-163 VQKFSIKYISGDIVL
+163 VQKYGIRYISGDIVL

-206 VTGYKVKEKQNSYL
+206 VTGYKVKEKQNSYF

-228 NIFSQELSKKGVKI
+228 KIFSQELSKKGVKI
-242 GGDIRI
+242 EGNVRIRKAQE
-248 GKTKENLRIKYIYYS
+248 GLRVKYIYYS
-263 DTLDKILAY
+263 DTLEKMLAY

-281 AENIFRTLALM
+281 AENIFRTLALTG
-292 DNPEGSPTTI
+292 NPDGVSTI
-302 ARAIASLEE
+302 ARAISSLEE
-311 VIDTAL
+311 VIDTTL

-334 EYNLTTPTHLV
+334 EYNLTTPAHLV
-345 NAITYLYRKYDFKI
+345 KAIIYLYRKYDFKI
-359 LDYFAS
+359 LDYFAN
-365 TKEKGTLKERMPF
+365 TKEKGTLKVRLPF

-391 ALAGLLETKDK
+391 ALAGLLETKNK
-402 RWVVFCLMENNF
+402 RWIVFCLMENNF
-414 IFIEE
+414 IFIED
-419 ENNPKKFE
+419 ENDPKIFE

-432 YIYENL
+432 YIYENF

>member
-1 LEGRIRGKSIQ
+1 M
-12 KSTKEQIQERPDIK
+12 DYVIK
-26 KVGKEHILRL
+26 TGKEKILKL
-36 RYKIIIFLSF
+36 RYKIIIFLSS
-46 FLICASLLI
+46 FLICVSLLI
-55 GTAAADSGVG
+55 GAADTGTN
-65 IREEINQFPGFAG
+65 IREEINQFPGFSG
-78 ILIKDLNT
+78 VLIKDLNT
-86 QEVLFSHNE
+86 QEILFSHNE
-95 DKLFTPASLTKVF
+95 DKLFTPASLTKIF
-108 TLLVALEIF
+108 TLLAALEIF
-117 GEEYAYPTSFYFS
+117 DEEQYAYPTSFYFS
-130 STTPGEIN
+130 STAPGEIN

-151 TPEVI
+151 SPEVI
-156 RKIADAL
+156 RKIAGAL
-163 VQKFSIKYISGDIVL
+163 VQKFNIKYISGDIVL
-178 DNSKFLP
+178 DNSKLLP

-228 NIFSQELSKKGVKI
+228 NIFSQELSKKGVKRK
-242 GGDIRI
+242 GDIRI
-248 GKTKENLRIKYIYYS
+248 GKTPEDLKAKYIYYS

-281 AENIFRTLALM
+281 AENIFRTLAPE
-292 DNPEGSPTTI
+292 DNPEGAFSI

-311 VIDTAL
+311 VIDIAL

-334 EYNLTTPTHLV
+334 EYNLTTPAHLV
-345 NAITYLYRKYDFKI
+345 KVISYLYRKYDFKI
-359 LDYFAS
+359 LDYFAN
-365 TKEKGTLKERMPF
+365 TKEGGTLKERLSF

-386 LSSAS
+386 LSSTS
-391 ALAGLLETKDK
+391 TLAGLLETKNK

-419 ENNPKKFE
+419 ENDPKIFE

>member
-1 LEGRIRGKSIQ
+1 MLVRLI
-12 KSTKEQIQERPDIK
+12 IK
-26 KVGKEHILRL
+26 KPRKELILKLKYR
-36 RYKIIIFLSF
+36 IIIFLSS
-46 FLICASLLI
+46 FLICVSLLI
-55 GTAAADSGVG
+55 GVADAVTG
-65 IREEINQFPGFAG
+65 IQEEINQFPGFSG

-95 DKLFTPASLTKVF
+95 DKLFTPASLTKIF
-108 TLLVALEIF
+108 TLLAALEIF
-117 GEEYAYPTSFYFS
+117 DEEQHAYPTSFYFS
-130 STTPGEIN
+130 STTPEEIN
-138 GDLYIVGSGDPTQ
+138 GDLYIVGGGDPTQ
-151 TPEVI
+151 SPEVI
-156 RKIADAL
+156 RKIADTL
-163 VQKFSIKYISGDIVL
+163 VQKFSIRHIFGDIVL

-185 EEFLGR
+185 QEFLGR

-206 VTGYKVKEKQNSYL
+206 VTGYKVKEKQNSHL

-228 NIFSQELSKKGVKI
+228 KIFSQELSKKGVKI
-242 GGDIRI
+242 GGNIRI
-248 GKTKENLRIKYIYYS
+248 GKTRENLRVKYIYYS

-281 AENIFRTLALM
+281 AENIFRTLAPE
-292 DNPEGSPTTI
+292 DNPEGVSSI

-311 VIDTAL
+311 VIDTTL
-317 GLKWG
+317 DLKWG

-334 EYNLTTPTHLV
+334 EYNLITPAHLV
-345 NAITYLYRKYDFKI
+345 KAISYLYQKYNFKI
-359 LDYFAS
+359 LDYFAN
-365 TKEKGTLKERMPF
+365 TKEKGTLKERLPF

-391 ALAGLLETKDK
+391 ALGGLLETKNK

-419 ENNPKKFE
+419 EDDPKIFE
-427 NRIIE
+427 NKIIE